1 MSLWEFRTFFVA
13 QVSTATYAAHMSRL
27 YEKIRAALPANGTV
41 VFATTTPVPPTYP
54 SRERVNADVLSINA
68 ALLDLFGP
76 TGLHAAVR
84 VDDLYNAVVGNCR
97 AYAASACYP
106 DTCDCPRLQ
115 NDGVHFSDV
124 GKRFLGVLVASY
136 IARYQAG
143 PGRGAAYV
151 GDDDDAG
158 DDDDG
163 ELLASW
169 QWALVAQGAAA
180 VGLVAAVSAA
190 AWRGRAK
197 DHPEISNAP
206 AKDIRA
212 CRTYGDP
219 ARAPLLE

>member
-1 MSLWEFRTFFVA
+1 
-13 QVSTATYAAHMSRL
+13 MSRL

-76 TGLHAAVR
+76 TGVHDSVR

-180 VGLVAAVSAA
+180 VGLVAAVYAA

-197 DHPEISNAP
+197 DRPEISNAP